1 MQWTALDARTGGRE
15 RQRSQQDGT
24 GPYLSRTAKRSFE
37 LNLDAAQR
45 IVRPGAIQ
53 VQRWG
58 VSRLPHL
65 SEALALVLGAL
76 GTLNRSSGV
85 RTINTEM
92 NGQPVALAMIEGALF
107 GEDTEGN
114 TTLDEII
121 NGE

>member
-1 MQWTALDARTGGRE
+1 M
-15 RQRSQQDGT
+15 
-24 GPYLSRTAKRSFE
+24 
-37 LNLDAAQR
+37 
-45 IVRPGAIQ
+45 RPGAIQ
-53 VQRWG
+53 VQRRG
-58 VSRLPHL
+58 VSRPPRL

-114 TTLDEII
+114 TTLDEITMVNDDETKKSDLLSQLLHGSTGI
-121 NGE
+121 SI